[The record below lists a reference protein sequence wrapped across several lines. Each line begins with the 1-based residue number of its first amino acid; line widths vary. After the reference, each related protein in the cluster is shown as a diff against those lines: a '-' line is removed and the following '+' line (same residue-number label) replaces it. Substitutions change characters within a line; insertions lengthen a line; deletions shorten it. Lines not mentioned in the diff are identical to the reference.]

1 MRYAPTEVRSRAAV
15 VSRRLRTGAAAAPG
29 TCGAGRTS
37 WDVRY
42 WGKRALAEAAMI
54 AIRRQ
59 ESAAPEVANERE
71 LCRLQERVGFFREPT
86 LSFVR
91 PAAAESRAATHGAA
105 THGAATHGAAAHR
118 AAIHGSATRGP
129 ATHGPATHGPAAP
142 GSATRGEQA
151 ELAFPEQHLGCVR
164 AFSQRLVFDSPHHAS
179 AAEDQLPFCGGP
191 VAISPA
197 K

>member
-42 WGKRALAEAAMI
+42 WGERALVDAAMI
-54 AIRRQ
+54 SLWRQ
-59 ESAAPEVANERE
+59 ESAALEVANERE

-105 THGAATHGAAAHR
+105 TRGAATHGSATR
-118 AAIHGSATRGP
+118 GAAIHGSATRG
-129 ATHGPATHGPAAP
+129 ATAH
-142 GSATRGEQA
+142 GEQA
-151 ELAFPEQHLGCVR
+151 ELAFPE
-164 AFSQRLVFDSPHHAS
+164 
-179 AAEDQLPFCGGP
+179 
-191 VAISPA
+191 
-197 K
+197 

>member
-71 LCRLQERVGFFREPT
+71 LCRLQKRVGFHREPT

-91 PAAAESRAATHGAA
+91 PAAVESRAATHGAA
-105 THGAATHGAAAHR
+105 TRGAATHGA
-118 AAIHGSATRGP
+118 S
-129 ATHGPATHGPAAP
+129 THGASTH
-142 GSATRGEQA
+142 GEQA

-164 AFSQRLVFDSPHHAS
+164 AFPQRLVLDLPHHAS
-179 AAEDQLPFCGGP
+179 AAEGQLPFHPLSRGLNR
-191 VAISPA
+191 VT
-197 K
+197 

>member
-42 WGKRALAEAAMI
+42 WGERALVDAAMI
-54 AIRRQ
+54 SLWRQ
-59 ESAAPEVANERE
+59 ESAALEVANERE
-71 LCRLQERVGFFREPT
+71 LCRLQERVGFLREPA

-91 PAAAESRAATHGAA
+91 PAAADSRAAT
-105 THGAATHGAAAHR
+105 R
-118 AAIHGSATRGP
+118 GSATRGS
-129 ATHGPATHGPAAP
+129 ATP

-164 AFSQRLVFDSPHHAS
+164 AFPQRPVLDSPHHAS
-179 AAEDQLPFCGGP
+179 VAEGQLPFCGGP

>member
-1 MRYAPTEVRSRAAV
+1 MHRRGVRSRAVV
-15 VSRRLRTGAAAAPG
+15 VSRRLRAGAAAAPG

-59 ESAAPEVANERE
+59 ENAAPEVANERE

-105 THGAATHGAAAHR
+105 THGAAAHR
-118 AAIHGSATRGP
+118 VAIHGSATRGS
-129 ATHGPATHGPAAP
+129 AIHGAA
-142 GSATRGEQA
+142 AHGEQA
-151 ELAFPEQHLGCVR
+151 ELAFPEWHLGCVH
-164 AFSQRLVFDSPHHAS
+164 AFPQRPVLDSPHHAS
-179 AAEDQLPFCGGP
+179 VAEGQLPFCGGP

>member
-1 MRYAPTEVRSRAAV
+1 MAV
-15 VSRRLRTGAAAAPG
+15 VSRRLRTGAPAAPG

-42 WGKRALAEAAMI
+42 WGERALFDAAMI
-54 AIRRQ
+54 SLWRQ
-59 ESAAPEVANERE
+59 ESAALEVANERE
-71 LCRLQERVGFFREPT
+71 LCRLQKRVGFHREPT

-91 PAAAESRAATHGAA
+91 PAAVESRAAAHGSAAHGAPI
-105 THGAATHGAAAHR
+105 HGAAAR
-118 AAIHGSATRGP
+118 GAVTPPGSATRG
-129 ATHGPATHGPAAP
+129 AA
-142 GSATRGEQA
+142 ARGEQA

>member
-15 VSRRLRTGAAAAPG
+15 VSRRLRAGAAAAPG

-71 LCRLQERVGFFREPT
+71 PCRLQKRVGFFREPT

-105 THGAATHGAAAHR
+105 TRGAAA
-118 AAIHGSATRGP
+118 RGAVTP
-129 ATHGPATHGPAAP
+129 GQPPAANKQNSHFP
-142 GSATRGEQA
+142 SSILGASARFHNA
-151 ELAFPEQHLGCVR
+151 WF
-164 AFSQRLVFDSPHHAS
+164 FDSPHHAS